1 MVRIKFCRP
10 KLRGVDLN
18 AVKHV
23 VETSDKQ
30 RFTLLFVPEEED
42 GVQGVPVQIP
52 ARPETEQIPSPMNLG
67 VAEGSASGDKGK
79 GNVSTGDITSGPG
92 TWWIRANQGH
102 TIKVTSPIDFRQ
114 IHISWS
120 PPDSKG
126 RRS

>member
-1 MVRIKFCRP
+1 MVCIKFRRP

-30 RFTLLFVPEEED
+30 RFTLLFVPEEE
-42 GVQGVPVQIP
+42 GGLQGVPIQIP
-52 ARPETEQIPSPMNLG
+52 ARPETEQIPSLTTMG

-79 GNVSTGDITSGPG
+79 AKESVNDITSGPG

-102 TIKVTSPIDFRQ
+102 TIKVTSPIGFCQ
-114 IHISWS
+114 IHISPP

-126 RRS
+126 RGP